1 VRRTARSATASTA
14 ATSRAGS
21 TRFEPPAVPGRG
33 VARRLQAV
41 TSLLARYRMVFSPG
55 PSPPLDRGGAGRS
68 SCEPA
73 RRRVL
78 VSPLVSSAVDTRLRA
93 DARASGETRRP
104 VRRSLTVRAR
114 RWSGRAIV
122 LG

>member
-1 VRRTARSATASTA
+1 VPRTVRSATASIA

-41 TSLLARYRMVFSPG
+41 TSLLACYRMVFSPG
-55 PSPPLDRGGAGRS
+55 PHLLSIEAARGAHPVSLRDAGCLSHRLS
-68 SCEPA
+68 H
-73 RRRVL
+73 RLWTRVY
-78 VSPLVSSAVDTRLRA
+78 VQT
-93 DARASGETRRP
+93 RASGETRRP